1 MSIPSEKVIIRAIA
15 HDIRREILR
24 VLKDYP
30 RTFTELLNHFDIS
43 TGKLNYHLTQIK
55 GFIAKNEETT
65 KYEITSLGKKALDI
79 LSLINREVTEV
90 DQPLLKEAFISQ
102 KDTSKPLIL
111 QGINMSIGMVCFIM
125 VIHALIATVALPD
138 PSTPIFI
145 SIILLILF
153 IGEVLILIW
162 LIRVRKSTPAAL
174 ERVIRHLSDT
184 E

>member
-24 VLKDYP
+24 VLQDYP
-30 RTFTELLNHFDIS
+30 RTFTDLLNHFDIS

-55 GFIAKNEETT
+55 GFIAKNEETI
-65 KYEITSLGKKALDI
+65 KYEITSLGKKALEI
-79 LSLINREVTEV
+79 LSLINRDVTEV

-111 QGINMSIGMVCFIM
+111 QGINMMIGMVCFLL
-125 VIHALIATVALPD
+125 VIHAVIASVALPD
-138 PSTPIFI
+138 PSTPFFL
-145 SIILLILF
+145 SVILFLLF
-153 IGEVLILIW
+153 IGEFMVLIC
-162 LIRVRKSTPAAL
+162 LIRIRNSTPAFL
-174 ERVIRHLSDT
+174 ERVIRHLGDP